1 MSAALK
7 RLRSAAVF
15 IFGHLEVVPGRCRAG
30 QAGARRRITTKT
42 AYSWKRR
49 ATSQNH
55 QEINLCGSSISGE
68 IRELIQTMA
77 LANPQGSKSGNLP
90 EFLLWIV

>member
-1 MSAALK
+1 MHPVTGK
-7 RLRSAAVF
+7 
-15 IFGHLEVVPGRCRAG
+15 
-30 QAGARRRITTKT
+30 AGARRRITTKT

-77 LANPQGSKSGNLP
+77 LASAQGSKSGNLP
-90 EFLLWIV
+90 ELLL